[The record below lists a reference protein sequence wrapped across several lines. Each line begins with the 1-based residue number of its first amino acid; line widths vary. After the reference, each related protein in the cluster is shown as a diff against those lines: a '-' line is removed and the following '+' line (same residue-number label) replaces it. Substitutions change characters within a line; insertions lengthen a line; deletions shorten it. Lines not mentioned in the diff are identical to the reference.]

1 MLSHLLPAPCHLTL
15 LPALYSLTHPLY
27 SLNHTHTHSPP
38 PPSPRQVK
46 CEERMG
52 WVTYDQETTRF
63 KMYVERDGMLQDTTP
78 QQFELDAGNHSRKW
92 KSSFRL
98 LGGCTAGGA

>member
-1 MLSHLLPAPCHLTL
+1 
-15 LPALYSLTHPLY
+15 
-27 SLNHTHTHSPP
+27 
-38 PPSPRQVK
+38 
-46 CEERMG
+46 MG